1 MVVDADTVVVC
12 RTSLAGAVVASTAC
26 DSTSS
31 FVAFALAGGS
41 LRCYNFETETAA
53 GKGLKLGVM
62 PSGDLSSTALARL
75 GGNRF
80 SLTRGTGECSL
91 TAEPFF

>member
-1 MVVDADTVVVC
+1 M
-12 RTSLAGAVVASTAC
+12 SY
-26 DSTSS
+26 
-31 FVAFALAGGS
+31 FVAFALVGGS
-41 LRCYNFETETAA
+41 LRCYNAETETAA

-80 SLTRGTGECSL
+80 FL
-91 TAEPFF
+91 